1 MNIANLLNNFDD
13 LTDYMKA
20 NNYSNAYIRKL
31 KTEVNWLRKNH
42 DLVDSYE
49 EAYYLRVSKLPECSS
64 MFRHYRL
71 FYSILRNF
79 DLYDIYPSRGKDHP
93 LFENNSY
100 SRLNNNELRTVVD
113 LYEEKASARGLKGT
127 TIRGV
132 VSNASSFLL
141 FQQEKGINNLCDITE
156 ESTEAFFTDNNGQ
169 LNKSYSYKKQ
179 ISLLFK
185 EDLGPFDEDAK
196 RILSYLPSI
205 KSKRKNIQY
214 LKKDEME
221 AVHNTLNKNDDESP
235 LSLRDIAICSLLVFT
250 GIRAC
255 DIATLKIEDIDWNN
269 DIINIVQNKTSMP
282 QNIPLTA
289 PVGNAIY
296 DYLTKER
303 QRCDDVHIFLTD
315 MPSSDRPLCAGSI
328 NNIATKLYDVSYI
341 RLKDGDR
348 RGTHLFRHNA
358 ATTMASSNVPRPV
371 ISSVLGHG
379 DPDSVDAYISADIDH
394 LRECAL
400 SVEKFPVKEEV
411 FEL

>member
-20 NNYSNAYIRKL
+20 NNYSNAYICKL
-31 KTEVNWLRKNH
+31 KTEVNWLKKNH
-42 DLVDSYE
+42 HLVDSYE
-49 EAYYLRVSKLPECSS
+49 EAYYLRVSRLPEGSGL
-64 MFRHYRL
+64 FRHYRSL
-71 FYSILRNF
+71 YSVLRNF
-79 DLYDIYPSRGKDHP
+79 ALDDIYPSRRKDHP

-127 TIRGV
+127 TVRSV

-141 FQQEKGINNLCDITE
+141 FQQEKGINNLRDITE
-156 ESTEAFFTDNNGQ
+156 ESTEAFFTDNNGK
-169 LNKSYSYKKQ
+169 LNKSYSSKRQ

-235 LSLRDIAICSLLVFT
+235 LSLRDIAVCSLLVFT

-255 DIATLKIEDIDWNN
+255 DIAALKIEDIDWNN
-269 DIINIVQNKTSMP
+269 DIINIVQ
-282 QNIPLTA
+282 
-289 PVGNAIY
+289 
-296 DYLTKER
+296 
-303 QRCDDVHIFLTD
+303 RCDDVHIFLAD

-328 NNIATKLYDVSYI
+328 SNIAAKLYDVSYI

-371 ISSVLGHG
+371 ISSVLGHD
-379 DPDSVDAYISADIDH
+379 DPDSVDAYISADIEH

-400 SVEKFPVKEEV
+400 SVEKFPVKKEV